1 MSERHIERVEHR
13 KRGFFG
19 HVFKWGFV
27 GWNLLMVF
35 WLGSYL
41 VEVVPLIESDSNAGR
56 AGATVGTTIGVSLI
70 MMLWMAGAVILGLFV
85 LLTRGKK
92 VVVERIR

>member
-1 MSERHIERVEHR
+1 MSHRYVERIETR

-41 VEVVPLIESDSNAGR
+41 VQVVPMVEMGSSAER
-56 AGATVGTTIGVSLI
+56 AGAAVGTTMGVSLI
-70 MMLWMAGAVILGLFV
+70 MMLWMAGTVILGVFV

-92 VVVERIR
+92 VIVERVR